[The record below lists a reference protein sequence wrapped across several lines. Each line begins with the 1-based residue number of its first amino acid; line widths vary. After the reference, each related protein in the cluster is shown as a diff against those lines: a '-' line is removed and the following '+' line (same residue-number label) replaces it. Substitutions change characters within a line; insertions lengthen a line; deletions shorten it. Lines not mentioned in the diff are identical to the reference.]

1 MNIVNAREHY
11 ESLIVEGND
20 PFLDPLA
27 LQRYMNNWDGPLFYE
42 ALTPLPKSVLEIGIG
57 TGRVANHILQSGCAS
72 LVGIDISPLT
82 LERASWNLRSHSNV
96 ELVHADICDFIRPDT
111 FDLAY
116 SVLTFMHIED
126 KEQAF
131 RNIYASLK
139 FGGYLILSVSKDSE
153 WFEFNDRKLQLYPAS
168 VDMYRRLYEKT
179 GFLLEMV
186 EETESKYATLM
197 KGRKI

>member
-1 MNIVNAREHY
+1 MNIVNTREHY

-20 PFLDPLA
+20 PFLDPPA
-27 LQRYMNNWDGPLFYE
+27 LQRYMSNWDGPLFYE
-42 ALTPLPKSVLEIGIG
+42 ALTPPSKSVLEIGIG
-57 TGRVANHILQSGCAS
+57 TGRVATHILQSGCAS

-82 LERASWNLRSHSNV
+82 LERANWNLRFHSNV

-139 FGGYLILSVSKDSE
+139 LGGYLILSVSKDSE

-168 VDMYRRLYEKT
+168 VDMYRQLYEKT
-179 GFLLEMV
+179 GFLLEMM
-186 EETESKYATLM
+186 EETESKYATIM
-197 KGRKI
+197 KGKKI

>member
-1 MNIVNAREHY
+1 MNIVNTREHY

-20 PFLDPLA
+20 PFLDPPA
-27 LQRYMNNWDGPLFYE
+27 LQSYMSNWDGPLFYE
-42 ALTPLPKSVLEIGIG
+42 ALTPPSKSVLEIGIG
-57 TGRVANHILQSGCAS
+57 TGRVATHILQSGCDS

-82 LERASWNLRSHSNV
+82 LERASWNLRSLSNV
-96 ELVHADICDFIRPDT
+96 ELVHADICDFIRPET
-111 FDLAY
+111 LAY

-139 FGGYLILSVSKDSE
+139 LGGYLILSVSKDSE
-153 WFEFNDRKLQLYPAS
+153 WFEYNGRKLQLYPAS
-168 VDMYRRLYEKT
+168 VDMYRQLYEQT

-186 EETESKYATLM
+186 EETESKYATIM
-197 KGRKI
+197 KGKKI